1 MLGKRKGELWMDY
14 RTDLAIERKEIID
27 EESGKTGAPD
37 GVAVEK
43 ADYGDDVKVTR
54 IEIISRA
61 GEMRMQKP
69 MGNYITIEADGILGE
84 RDGIKDKVENVIA
97 AELKKLIKFHY
108 YLNVLVVGL
117 GNTTVTPDALGP
129 EAASKIRV
137 TNHLFD
143 MFEADGDDEMS
154 RVSCLVPG
162 VTAATGLET
171 AEIIKKT
178 AELVKPEVIIVV
190 DSLAARNIERVST
203 TIQISDTGI
212 SPGAGMGNKRTGI
225 NSETVGARVV
235 AIGVPTV
242 IDATTIIRDALAD
255 NIDSA
260 EKVEKYIEEYDRHMI
275 VTSTDIDML
284 IKDFSDIIAN
294 GINKTLHPG
303 IYSLK

>member
-54 IEIISRA
+54 IEITSRA

-69 MGNYITIEADGILGE
+69 MGNYITIEADGILEE
-84 RDGIKDKVENVIA
+84 RDGIKYKVENVIA

-303 IYSLK
+303 IYS

>member
-1 MLGKRKGELWMDY
+1 
-14 RTDLAIERKEIID
+14 
-27 EESGKTGAPD
+27 
-37 GVAVEK
+37 
-43 ADYGDDVKVTR
+43 
-54 IEIISRA
+54 
-61 GEMRMQKP
+61 
-69 MGNYITIEADGILGE
+69 MGNYITIEADGILEE

-303 IYSLK
+303 IYS

>member
-27 EESGKTGAPD
+27 EENGKTGAPD

-54 IEIISRA
+54 IEITSRA

-69 MGNYITIEADGILGE
+69 MGNYITIEADGILEE

-303 IYSLK
+303 IYS

>member
-54 IEIISRA
+54 IEITSRA

-69 MGNYITIEADGILGE
+69 MGNYITIEADGILEE

-212 SPGAGMGNKRTGI
+212 SPGAGMGNKRPGI

-303 IYSLK
+303 IYS

>member
-1 MLGKRKGELWMDY
+1 MDY

-27 EESGKTGAPD
+27 EENGKTGAPD

-69 MGNYITIEADGILGE
+69 MGNYITIEADGILEE

-303 IYSLK
+303 IYS

>member
-1 MLGKRKGELWMDY
+1 MDY

-27 EESGKTGAPD
+27 EENGKTGAPD

-54 IEIISRA
+54 IEITSRA

-69 MGNYITIEADGILGE
+69 MGNYITIEADGILEE

-303 IYSLK
+303 IYS